1 MVIPQTILVISFTKK
16 QARIHIPTNRRYWK
30 HTLCRLRQ
38 CRAFVAIL
46 SLFCRKST
54 VAGSFDNCRT
64 TTDMNI
70 YEARYDLVASD
81 IVSTM
86 SPVRIN
92 WRRSPNRQ
100 LVAVD
105 IVAKVIHAQFGR
117 LSFLS
122 PECRTAFVEFDKI
135 DRGEFDFVRL
145 SPLCTGPKMKCA
157 NNYTCIFLT

>member
-81 IVSTM
+81 IVL

-105 IVAKVIHAQFGR
+105 IVAKVIHVQLGR
-117 LSFLS
+117 LSFCRPNVERPLS
-122 PECRTAFVEFDKI
+122 NLTKSTVANSTLSVCRHCVQA
-135 DRGEFDFVRL
+135 L
-145 SPLCTGPKMKCA
+145 KMKCV